1 MKMETKEGRK
11 VVTIPD
17 LITVRQLAEL
27 LGVSPIEVIKEL
39 IADGVMANI
48 NQTIDYDTAAV
59 VASDIGFDPREE
71 APPPL
76 PEVEAPP
83 APLTEV
89 PLREIYAQ
97 EEPEDLE
104 PRSPVVTVMG
114 HVDHGKTTLL
124 DAIRQTNVVDSEV
137 GGITQHIGAYQVEK
151 KGRKITF
158 IDTPGHEAFTAM
170 RARGAQVTDMA
181 VLVVAADD
189 GVMPQT
195 KEAIDHARAAR
206 VPMIVAINKIDKKD
220 ADQARVKRQLGE
232 LGLTVE
238 EQGGE
243 VICVPVSARE
253 KKGLDA
259 LLEMIL
265 LVADL
270 SELRANPH
278 RAALGT
284 VIEGKLDRSRGPMA
298 TVLVQNGTLKVGD
311 NLVVGSIY
319 GRVRAMFDYQ
329 GEPVKKATPS
339 TPVAILGLSD
349 VPRAGDTFEVVPD
362 EKGAK
367 SLAQERAEKE
377 VVAGRRLPR
386 LTLDEIYAQI
396 QAGKV
401 KELLVILKGDVQGSL
416 EPVRNSLQRLG
427 DEKIRVRIIHEGTGN
442 ITESDVNLA
451 IASGAI
457 IIGFN
462 VQADPTPR
470 SMAEMEGVEI
480 RQYEVIYKLIED
492 VEKALQGLLEP
503 VYEDVVLGRA
513 KVRAVF
519 HISKRGKVAGVYVEE
534 GEIRRNA
541 QAKVIRDGEV
551 VYDGQ
556 IASLKR
562 FKDDVKEVAA
572 GFECGIGLDGFE
584 DLEEGDIIEVYKK
597 ERVG

>member
-39 IADGVMANI
+39 IADGIMANI

-76 PEVEAPP
+76 PEVKAPP

-243 VICVPVSARE
+243 VICVPVSARK

>member
-1 MKMETKEGRK
+1 
-11 VVTIPD
+11 
-17 LITVRQLAEL
+17 
-27 LGVSPIEVIKEL
+27 
-39 IADGVMANI
+39 
-48 NQTIDYDTAAV
+48 
-59 VASDIGFDPREE
+59 
-71 APPPL
+71 
-76 PEVEAPP
+76 
-83 APLTEV
+83 
-89 PLREIYAQ
+89 
-97 EEPEDLE
+97 
-104 PRSPVVTVMG
+104 
-114 HVDHGKTTLL
+114 
-124 DAIRQTNVVDSEV
+124 
-137 GGITQHIGAYQVEK
+137 
-151 KGRKITF
+151 
-158 IDTPGHEAFTAM
+158 
-170 RARGAQVTDMA
+170 
-181 VLVVAADD
+181 
-189 GVMPQT
+189 T

-206 VPMIVAINKIDKKD
+206 VPMIVALNKIDKKD
-220 ADQARVKRQLGE
+220 ADQERVKRQLAE

-243 VICVPVSARE
+243 VICVPVSAKE

-278 RAALGT
+278 RPAMGT
-284 VIEGKLDRSRGPMA
+284 AIEGKLDRSRGPTA

-329 GEPVKKATPS
+329 GKPVKKATPS
-339 TPVAILGLSD
+339 TPVAMLGLSD
-349 VPRAGDTFEVVPD
+349 VPRAGDTFEVVPH
-362 EKGAK
+362 EKTAK
-367 SLAQERAEKE
+367 TLAQERAERE
-377 VVAGRRLPR
+377 AAGARRLPR
-386 LTLDEIYAQI
+386 LSLDEIYDQI

-416 EPVRNSLQRLG
+416 EPVRNSLERLG
-427 DEKIRVRIIHEGTGN
+427 DEDLRVRIIHEGTGN

-451 IASGAI
+451 IASEAI

-462 VQADPTPR
+462 IQVEPTAR

-513 KVRAVF
+513 EVREIF
-519 HISKRGKVAGVYVEE
+519 HISRRGKVAGVYVEE

-541 QAKVIRDGEV
+541 QAKVIRDGELL
-551 VYDGQ
+551 YDGQ

-562 FKDDVKEVAA
+562 FTEDVKEVAA

-584 DLEEGDIIEVYKK
+584 DFEEGDIIEAYKK

>member
-39 IADGVMANI
+39 IADGIMANI

-534 GEIRRNA
+534 GGIRRNA

>member
-1 MKMETKEGRK
+1 METKEGRK

-39 IADGVMANI
+39 IADGIMANI

-59 VASDIGFDPREE
+59 VASDMGFEPREE

-76 PEVEAPP
+76 PETEAPP

-97 EEPEDLE
+97 EAPEDLE
-104 PRSPVVTVMG
+104 PRPPVVTVMG

-124 DAIRQTNVVDSEV
+124 DAIRQTNVVAGEV

-170 RARGAQVTDMA
+170 RARGAQVTDIA
-181 VLVVAADD
+181 VLVIAADD

-206 VPMIVAINKIDKKD
+206 VPMIVALNKIDKKD
-220 ADQARVKRQLGE
+220 ADQERVKRQLAE

-243 VICVPVSARE
+243 VICVPLSAKE
-253 KKGLDA
+253 KEGLDA

-270 SELRANPH
+270 SELKANPH
-278 RAALGT
+278 RPAMGT
-284 VIEGKLDRSRGPMA
+284 AIEGKLDRSRGPMA

-329 GEPVKKATPS
+329 GKPVKKATPS

-362 EKGAK
+362 EKRAK
-367 SLAQERAEKE
+367 NLAQERAEKE
-377 VVAGRRLPR
+377 AAAGRRLPR
-386 LTLDEIYAQI
+386 LSLDEIYDQI

-416 EPVRNSLQRLG
+416 EPVRNSLERLG
-427 DEKIRVRIIHEGTGN
+427 DENLRVRIIHEGTGN

-451 IASGAI
+451 IASEAI

-462 VQADPTPR
+462 VQIEPTAR

-480 RQYEVIYKLIED
+480 RRYEVIYKLIED
-492 VEKALQGLLEP
+492 MEKALQGLLEP

-513 KVRAVF
+513 EVRAVF
-519 HISKRGKVAGVYVEE
+519 HISRRGKVAGVYVEE

-541 QAKVIRDGEV
+541 QAKVIRDGEML
-551 VYDGQ
+551 YDGQ

-562 FKDDVKEVAA
+562 FTEDVKEVAA
-572 GFECGIGLDGFE
+572 GFECGMGLDGFE
-584 DLEEGDIIEVYKK
+584 DFEEGDIIEVYKK

>member
-1 MKMETKEGRK
+1 METKEGRK

-39 IADGVMANI
+39 IADGIMANI

-59 VASDIGFDPREE
+59 VASDMGFEPREE
-71 APPPL
+71 ALPPP

-97 EEPEDLE
+97 EAPEDLE
-104 PRSPVVTVMG
+104 PRPPVVTVMG

-124 DAIRQTNVVDSEV
+124 DAIRETNVVASEV
-137 GGITQHIGAYQVEK
+137 GGITQHIGAYQAEK

-170 RARGAQVTDMA
+170 RARGAQVTDIA

-206 VPMIVAINKIDKKD
+206 VPMIVALNKIDKKD
-220 ADQARVKRQLGE
+220 ADQERVKRQLAE
-232 LGLTVE
+232 VGLTVE
-238 EQGGE
+238 EHGGE
-243 VICVPVSARE
+243 VICVPVSAKE
-253 KKGLDA
+253 KEGLGA

-278 RAALGT
+278 RPAMGT
-284 VIEGKLDRSRGPMA
+284 AIEGKLDRSRGPMA
-298 TVLVQNGTLKVGD
+298 TVLVQNGSLKVAD

-319 GRVRAMFDYQ
+319 GRVRAIFDYQ
-329 GEPVKKATPS
+329 GKPVKKATPS

-349 VPRAGDTFEVVPD
+349 VPRAGDTFEVMPH
-362 EKGAK
+362 EKRAK
-367 SLAQERAEKE
+367 TLAQERAERE
-377 VVAGRRLPR
+377 AAGERRLPR
-386 LTLDEIYAQI
+386 LSLDEIYDQM

-416 EPVRNSLQRLG
+416 EPVRNSLERLG
-427 DEKIRVRIIHEGTGN
+427 DENLRVRIIHEGTGN

-451 IASGAI
+451 IASEAI

-462 VQADPTPR
+462 VQAEPTAR

-513 KVRAVF
+513 EVRAVF
-519 HISKRGKVAGVYVEE
+519 HISRRGKVAGVYVEE

-551 VYDGQ
+551 LYEGQ
-556 IASLKR
+556 IASLRR

-584 DLEEGDIIEVYKK
+584 DFEEGDIIEAYKK

>member
-1 MKMETKEGRK
+1 METKEGRK

-39 IADGVMANI
+39 IADGIMANI

-59 VASDIGFDPREE
+59 VASDMGFEPREE

-97 EEPEDLE
+97 EAPENLE
-104 PRSPVVTVMG
+104 ARPPVVTVMG

-124 DAIRQTNVVDSEV
+124 DAIRETNVVAGEV
-137 GGITQHIGAYQVEK
+137 GGITQHIGAYQVERG
-151 KGRKITF
+151 GRKITF

-170 RARGAQVTDMA
+170 RARGAQVTDIA

-195 KEAIDHARAAR
+195 KEAVDHARAAQ
-206 VPMIVAINKIDKKD
+206 VPIIVAINKIDKKE
-220 ADQARVKRQLGE
+220 ADPDRVKRQLAE

-238 EQGGE
+238 EQGGD
-243 VICVPVSARE
+243 VISVEVSARE
-253 KKGLDA
+253 KEGLDN

-278 RAALGT
+278 RPAMGT
-284 VIEGKLDRSRGPMA
+284 AIEGKLDRSRGPMA
-298 TVLVQNGTLKVGD
+298 TVLVQNGTLEVGD
-311 NLVVGSIY
+311 NLVMGNIY

-329 GEPVKKATPS
+329 GKAVKRVSPS

-367 SLAQERAEKE
+367 ALAQERVEKE
-377 VVAGRRLPR
+377 VAAGRRPPR
-386 LTLDEIYAQI
+386 LSLDEIYDQI

-416 EPVRNSLQRLG
+416 EPVRNSLERLG
-427 DEKIRVRIIHEGTGN
+427 DENLRVRIIREGTGG

-462 VQADPTPR
+462 VQVEPTAR
-470 SMAEMEGVEI
+470 SMAEVERVEI

-492 VEKALQGLLEP
+492 MEKALKGLLEP
-503 VYEDVVLGRA
+503 VYEDVVLGRVE
-513 KVRAVF
+513 VRAVF
-519 HISKRGKVAGVYVEE
+519 HISKRGKVAGAYVEE
-534 GEIRRNA
+534 GEVRRNA

-551 VYDGQ
+551 LYDGQ

-562 FKDDVKEVAA
+562 FKDGVKEVAA

-584 DLEEGDIIEVYKK
+584 DFEEGDIIEVYKK

>member
-1 MKMETKEGRK
+1 METKEGRK

-39 IADGVMANI
+39 IADGIMANI

-534 GEIRRNA
+534 GGIRRNA

>member
-1 MKMETKEGRK
+1 MEIKEERK

-39 IADGVMANI
+39 IADGIMANI

-59 VASDIGFDPREE
+59 VASDMGFEPREE
-71 APPPL
+71 ALPSL

-97 EEPEDLE
+97 EAPEDLE
-104 PRSPVVTVMG
+104 SRPPVVTVMG

-124 DAIRQTNVVDSEV
+124 DAIRQTDVVAGEV

-170 RARGAQVTDMA
+170 RARGAQVTDIA

-206 VPMIVAINKIDKKD
+206 VPMIVALNKIDKED
-220 ADQARVKRQLGE
+220 ADQERVKRQLAK

-243 VICVPVSARE
+243 VICVPVSAKE

-278 RAALGT
+278 RPAMGT
-284 VIEGKLDRSRGPMA
+284 AIEGKLDRSRGPMA
-298 TVLVQNGTLKVGD
+298 TLLIQNGTLKAGD

-329 GEPVKKATPS
+329 GRPVKKATPS

-349 VPRAGDTFEVVPD
+349 VPRAGDTFEVVSD
-362 EKGAK
+362 EKRAK
-367 SLAQERAEKE
+367 TLAQERAEKE
-377 VVAGRRLPR
+377 ATAGRRLPR
-386 LTLDEIYAQI
+386 LSLDEIYDQI

-416 EPVRNSLQRLG
+416 EPVRNSLERLG
-427 DEKIRVRIIHEGTGN
+427 DENLRVRIIHEGTGN

-451 IASGAI
+451 IASEALI
-457 IIGFN
+457 VGFN
-462 VQADPTPR
+462 VQVEPTAR
-470 SMAEMEGVEI
+470 SMAETEGVEI
-480 RQYEVIYKLIED
+480 RRYEVIYKLIED
-492 VEKALQGLLEP
+492 MEKALQGLLEP

-513 KVRAVF
+513 EVRVVF
-519 HISKRGKVAGVYVEE
+519 HISRRGKVAGVYVEE

-551 VYDGQ
+551 LYDGQ

-562 FKDDVKEVAA
+562 FTEDVKEVAA
-572 GFECGIGLDGFE
+572 GFECGIGLDSFE
-584 DLEEGDIIEVYKK
+584 DFEEGDIIEAYKR
-597 ERVG
+597 ERVR

>member
-1 MKMETKEGRK
+1 METKEGRK

-39 IADGVMANI
+39 IADGIMANI

-59 VASDIGFDPREE
+59 VASDIGFETREE

-76 PEVEAPP
+76 PEVKAPP

-97 EEPEDLE
+97 EEPEDME

-170 RARGAQVTDMA
+170 RARGAQVTDIA

-220 ADQARVKRQLGE
+220 ADQERVKRQLAE

-243 VICVPVSARE
+243 VICVPVSARK

-278 RAALGT
+278 RPAMGT

-386 LTLDEIYAQI
+386 LSLDEIYAQI

-513 KVRAVF
+513 EVRTVF
-519 HISKRGKVAGVYVEE
+519 HISRRGKVAGVYVEE

-541 QAKVIRDGEV
+541 QAKVIRDGGV
-551 VYDGQ
+551 LYDGQ

-584 DLEEGDIIEVYKK
+584 DFEEGDIIEVYKK

>member
-1 MKMETKEGRK
+1 METKEGRK
-11 VVTIPD
+11 VVTIPE

-27 LGVSPIEVIKEL
+27 LGVSPIEVIKGL
-39 IADGVMANI
+39 IADGIMANI

-59 VASDIGFDPREE
+59 VASDMGFEPREE

-76 PEVEAPP
+76 PEVEVPP

-89 PLREIYAQ
+89 PLREIYAR
-97 EEPEDLE
+97 EAPEDLE
-104 PRSPVVTVMG
+104 PRPPVITVMG

-124 DAIRQTNVVDSEV
+124 DAIRQTNVVAGEV

-170 RARGAQVTDMA
+170 RARGAQVTDIA

-206 VPMIVAINKIDKKD
+206 VPIIVALNKIDKKD
-220 ADQARVKRQLGE
+220 ADQERVKRQLAE
-232 LGLTVE
+232 VGLTVE

-243 VICVPVSARE
+243 VICVPVSAKE
-253 KKGLDA
+253 KEGLDA

-270 SELRANPH
+270 SELKANPH
-278 RAALGT
+278 RLAMGT

-311 NLVVGSIY
+311 NLVVGSVY

-329 GEPVKKATPS
+329 GKPLMKAPPS

-349 VPRAGDTFEVVPD
+349 VPKAGDTFQVVAD
-362 EKGAK
+362 ERRAK
-367 SLAQERAEKE
+367 ALAQERAEKE
-377 VVAGRRLPR
+377 AVAGRRLPR
-386 LTLDEIYAQI
+386 LNLDEIYDQI

-416 EPVRNSLQRLG
+416 EPVKNSLQRLG
-427 DEKIRVRIIHEGTGN
+427 DENLRVRIIHEGTGN
-442 ITESDVNLA
+442 ITESDVYLA
-451 IASGAI
+451 IASEAI

-462 VQADPTPR
+462 VQVEPTAR

-492 VEKALQGLLEP
+492 IEKALKGLLEP

-513 KVRAVF
+513 EVRAVF
-519 HISKRGKVAGVYVEE
+519 HISKRGKVAGVYVKE
-534 GEIRRNA
+534 GEVRRNA
-541 QAKVIRDGEV
+541 QAKVIRGGQV
-551 VYDGQ
+551 LYDGQ
-556 IASLKR
+556 VDSLKR
-562 FKDDVKEVAA
+562 FTEDVKEVAA
-572 GFECGIGLDGFE
+572 GFECGVGLDGFQDFE
-584 DLEEGDIIEVYKK
+584 VGDIIEVYKREK
-597 ERVG
+597 VG

>member
-1 MKMETKEGRK
+1 METKEGRK

-39 IADGVMANI
+39 IADGIMANI

-189 GVMPQT
+189 WVMPQT

-427 DEKIRVRIIHEGTGN
+427 DEKIRVRIIQEGTGN

>member
-1 MKMETKEGRK
+1 METKEGRK

-39 IADGVMANI
+39 IADGIMANI

-59 VASDIGFDPREE
+59 VASDMGFEPREE

-97 EEPEDLE
+97 EAPEDLE
-104 PRSPVVTVMG
+104 PRPPVVTVMG

-124 DAIRQTNVVDSEV
+124 DAIRETNVVAGEV
-137 GGITQHIGAYQVEK
+137 GGITQHIGAYQVERG
-151 KGRKITF
+151 GRKITF

-170 RARGAQVTDMA
+170 RARGAQVTDIA

-189 GVMPQT
+189 GVMRQT
-195 KEAIDHARAAR
+195 KEAIDHARAAQ
-206 VPMIVAINKIDKKD
+206 VPIIVAINKIDKKE
-220 ADQARVKRQLGE
+220 ADPDRVKRQLAE

-238 EQGGE
+238 EQGGD
-243 VICVPVSARE
+243 VISVEVSAKE
-253 KKGLDA
+253 KEGLDN

-278 RAALGT
+278 RPAMGT
-284 VIEGKLDRSRGPMA
+284 AIEGKLDRSRGPMA
-298 TVLVQNGTLKVGD
+298 TVLVQNGTLEVGE
-311 NLVVGSIY
+311 NLVVGNIY

-329 GEPVKKATPS
+329 GKAVKKVPPS

-362 EKGAK
+362 EKRAK
-367 SLAQERAEKE
+367 ALAQERVEKE
-377 VVAGRRLPR
+377 VAAVRRPPR
-386 LTLDEIYAQI
+386 LSLDEIYDQI

-416 EPVRNSLQRLG
+416 EPVRNSLERLG
-427 DEKIRVRIIHEGTGN
+427 DENLRARIIHEGTGG

-451 IASGAI
+451 IASEAI

-462 VQADPTPR
+462 VQVRPTAR

-492 VEKALQGLLEP
+492 MEKALKGLLEP

-513 KVRAVF
+513 EVRAVF
-519 HISKRGKVAGVYVEE
+519 HISKRGEVAGVYVEE
-534 GEIRRNA
+534 GEVRRNA

-551 VYDGQ
+551 LYDGQ

-584 DLEEGDIIEVYKK
+584 DFEEGDIIEVYKK

>member
-1 MKMETKEGRK
+1 METKEGRK

-39 IADGVMANI
+39 IADGIMANI

>member
-1 MKMETKEGRK
+1 METKEGRK
-11 VVTIPD
+11 IITIPD

-27 LGVSPIEVIKEL
+27 LGVSPIEVIKGL
-39 IADGVMANI
+39 IADGIMANI

-59 VASDIGFDPREE
+59 VASDMGFEPREE

-97 EEPEDLE
+97 EAPEDLK
-104 PRSPVVTVMG
+104 PRPPVVTVMG

-124 DAIRQTNVVDSEV
+124 DAIRQTNVVAGEV

-151 KGRKITF
+151 KGRRITF

-170 RARGAQVTDMA
+170 RARGAQVTDIA

-206 VPMIVAINKIDKKD
+206 VPIIVALNKIDKKD
-220 ADQARVKRQLGE
+220 ADQERVKRQLAE

-243 VICVPVSARE
+243 VICVPVSAKE
-253 KKGLDA
+253 KEGLDA

-278 RAALGT
+278 RLAMGT
-284 VIEGKLDRSRGPMA
+284 AIEGKLDRSRGPMA
-298 TVLVQNGTLKVGD
+298 TVLIQNGTLKVGD

-329 GEPVKKATPS
+329 GKPMKKAPPS

-349 VPRAGDTFEVVPD
+349 VPKAGDTFEVVPD
-362 EKGAK
+362 EKRAK
-367 SLAQERAEKE
+367 TLAQERAEKE
-377 VVAGRRLPR
+377 VATGRRLPR
-386 LTLDEIYAQI
+386 LSLEEIYDQI

-416 EPVRNSLQRLG
+416 EPVRNSLEKLG
-427 DEKIRVRIIHEGTGN
+427 DENLRVRIIHEGTGN

-451 IASGAI
+451 IASEAI

-462 VQADPTPR
+462 VQAEPTAR
-470 SMAEMEGVEI
+470 SVAEMEGVEI
-480 RQYEVIYKLIED
+480 RRYEVIYKLIED
-492 VEKALQGLLEP
+492 MEKALKGLLEP

-513 KVRAVF
+513 EVRAVF
-519 HISKRGKVAGVYVEE
+519 HISRRGKVAGVYVEE

-541 QAKVIRDGEV
+541 QAKVIRGGEV
-551 VYDGQ
+551 LYDGQ

-562 FKDDVKEVAA
+562 FKEDVKEVAA
-572 GFECGIGLDGFE
+572 GFECGVGLDGSEDFE
-584 DLEEGDIIEVYKK
+584 VGDIIEVYKR